1 MIHGPVLTATRWERT
16 ILAGQDNTLPMYQA
30 ASCIFKS
37 RLYNCLCPQLRSIDR
52 LLEKLRASVDQAD
65 KPFGSSMHT
74 RNLRD
79 RIRDL
84 VQERQEI
91 CFEAR

>member
-1 MIHGPVLTATRWERT
+1 MSSWQART
-16 ILAGQDNTLPMYQA
+16 TYSFKCQILSCLSDNYI
-30 ASCIFKS
+30 CI
-37 RLYNCLCPQLRSIDR
+37 CLWRQLRSIDR

-91 CFEAR
+91 CFEARQL

>member
-1 MIHGPVLTATRWERT
+1 MLVQELSLSNKHV
-16 ILAGQDNTLPMYQA
+16 
-30 ASCIFKS
+30 CI
-37 RLYNCLCPQLRSIDR
+37 CLWRQLRSIDR

-91 CFEAR
+91 CFEARQL